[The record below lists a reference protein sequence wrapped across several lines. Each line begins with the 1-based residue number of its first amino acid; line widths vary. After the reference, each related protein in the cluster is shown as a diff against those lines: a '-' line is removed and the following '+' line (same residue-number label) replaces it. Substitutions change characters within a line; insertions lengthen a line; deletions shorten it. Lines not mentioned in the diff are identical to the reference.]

1 MPGSDVVLLPF
12 PLLLLLVSL
21 FVYICLF
28 VYVSFVFAPVSSWR
42 LLALLMGK
50 LSSLLICGGWLR
62 MRWSWLCLR
71 SPTWLQSGTVY
82 LLKHSPGTFH
92 LLEKV
97 KTPSHSWFYLAVINY
112 SDSKYVCY
120 VYLKL
125 KLRYLF
131 IITASKLPK
140 FEFWRTFSL
149 VMAIVS
155 KQKTS
160 EKVRKNSN
168 FGSLDA
174 VMMNK

>member
-1 MPGSDVVLLPF
+1 MNFPLESGRRYLMPGSDVVLLPF

-62 MRWSWLCLR
+62 RRWSWLCLR
-71 SPTWLQSGTVY
+71 SPTWFQSGTVY
-82 LLKHSPGTFH
+82 LLEHSPGTFH

-97 KTPSHSWFYLAVINY
+97 KTPSHSWFYLVVINY

-120 VYLKL
+120 VPI
-125 KLRYLF
+125 F
-131 IITASKLPK
+131 IAAQGTQGFRVRPCFSANDTVNRLP
-140 FEFWRTFSL
+140 
-149 VMAIVS
+149 
-155 KQKTS
+155 
-160 EKVRKNSN
+160 
-168 FGSLDA
+168 
-174 VMMNK
+174 